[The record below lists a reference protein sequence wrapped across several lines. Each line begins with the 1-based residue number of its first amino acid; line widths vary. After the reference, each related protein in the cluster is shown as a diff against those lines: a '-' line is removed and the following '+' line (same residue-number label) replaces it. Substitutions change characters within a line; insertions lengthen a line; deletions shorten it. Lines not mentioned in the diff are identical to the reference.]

1 MTATAVGK
9 PPACGGRRH
18 FSWPDAPVQAW
29 LQDLASLD
37 HDTRAALLAPFPDL
51 LPDAAPARRLAHAV
65 LRHWLG
71 ELLSCPASDIAL
83 TRAAHGKP
91 RLDHP
96 GFTFNYA
103 HSGSW
108 LLLAWSRSTD
118 ALGADLEVL
127 DREQAWEALTRR
139 YFHANEQTA
148 WRSAPASAQAAG
160 WLRLWTRKEAVVK
173 AHGLGLRL
181 RLDTLDTTGDAVQHP
196 ELGDWRL
203 LSQHEDAVVFSLA
216 WPG

>member
-1 MTATAVGK
+1 MTATAAGK
-9 PPACGGRRH
+9 LPACGGRRH

-29 LQDLASLD
+29 LADLAGLD
-37 HDTRAALLAPFPDL
+37 ADTSAALLAPFPDL

-71 ELLSCPASDIAL
+71 ELLARPATDIAL
-83 TRAAHGKP
+83 TRAAQGKP
-91 RLDHP
+91 GLDKT
-96 GFTFNYA
+96 GLAFNYA
-103 HSGSW
+103 HSGDW
-108 LLLAWSRSTD
+108 LLLAWSRTVAD
-118 ALGADLEVL
+118 LGADLEVL
-127 DREQAWEALTRR
+127 DREQAWGALARR
-139 YFHANEQTA
+139 YFHTNEQAA
-148 WRSAPASAQAAG
+148 WQAAPASMRTAT
-160 WLRLWTRKEAVVK
+160 WLRQWTRKEAVVK